1 MLFPQLEELNRQ
13 FGVEH
18 QLSFVD
24 GPGGLPVAAIRNT
37 HAHATVA
44 LYGGHVLSYQ
54 PHDQAPVLWS
64 SAQSFYEVGKPMRG
78 GVPVCWPWFGP
89 HPTDTYKPSHG
100 FARTSIWSVLETV
113 VVANEATRIRLGLRD
128 TNETQTLWPH
138 VFELEITITVGASLE
153 IELCVRN
160 TGTTTFSYSG
170 ALHSYFTVSHIS
182 HITIHGLEATTY
194 IDQLDSGQRK
204 VQDGPIAISHE
215 IDKVYLAT
223 DATCRIDD
231 SELQRHIHI
240 VKTGSQSTVVW
251 NP

>member
-1 MLFPQLEELNRQ
+1 MVKRTEFLRSRQ
-13 FGVEH
+13 AYAWRCADV
-18 QLSFVD
+18 LAMV
-24 GPGGLPVAAIRNT
+24 R
-37 HAHATVA
+37 AT
-44 LYGGHVLSYQ
+44 
-54 PHDQAPVLWS
+54 
-64 SAQSFYEVGKPMRG
+64 
-78 GVPVCWPWFGP
+78 
-89 HPTDTYKPSHG
+89 PTDTYKPSHG

-170 ALHSYFTVSHIS
+170 ALHSYFTVSHIL

-215 IDKVYLAT
+215 IDNVYLAT
-223 DATCRIDD
+223 DATCRIDE
-231 SELQRHIHI
+231 SGLQRHIHI
-240 VKTGSQSTVVW
+240 VKTGSQSTVVR
-251 NP
+251 NPWSAKAQRMRDFGEQEYTEMVCVETSNAYDDAITVTAAHEHHLGTTIKVVPFS